1 MRATDILIIFK
12 KKKSIGIKNVIKN
25 FFFWLYVALFDN
37 AVHQEFLVKLA
48 LLYFD
53 TSWHLVFK
61 LFLFSLFSTIFV

>member
-12 KKKSIGIKNVIKN
+12 KKINWYKKCNQN